1 MLVTFDTQ
9 EVVNELKSHGFTD
22 EQAEVLT
29 KIQKRVIHDSMDSTL
44 ASKGDINGLKNDI
57 VEVKTELT
65 NNIKNFQ
72 SDQKVENELIKSRL
86 AIVEKTQWIIIA
98 GVLALVLKSFIL

>member
-29 KIQKRVIHDSMDSTL
+29 RIQKRVIHDSMDSTL

-72 SDQKVENELIKSRL
+72 SDQKVQNELIKSRL